1 MSAESA
7 AFSYVLDFRWRQG
20 DPSISEA
27 EARLHD
33 LRALQAAITE
43 VVEITV
49 GDARADDLTW
59 TQIGDALASALRL
72 PWLDTAGTVISDERH
87 SPSPH
92 PIDGSRVRRGPGDE
106 RQMAR
111 IRYSNARG
119 AKACR

>member
-7 AFSYVLDFRWRQG
+7 AFSHVLDFRWRQG

-59 TQIGDALASALRL
+59 TQIGDAL
-72 PWLDTAGTVISDERH
+72 GIST
-87 SPSPH
+87 
-92 PIDGSRVRRGPGDE
+92 
-106 RQMAR
+106 QAAMAR
-111 IRYSNARG
+111 YGRHGDLR
-119 AKACR
+119 